1 MTKEEKRRIKE
12 GKKMAK
18 LRAKEAR
25 KAEKMRAKQE
35 RRAAKEAKK
44 NGNQKFGSVEERSF
58 PVKEEVKTDNVTET
72 ENVGTDV
79 TKPAP
84 EAEVKSEDASSSVS
98 SDDAVEPQDESENK
112 ERHRNYHVSFREDG
126 KWQVKF
132 AKGSKA
138 LKLFDTQA
146 EAIAFAKEKAE
157 NQDGSITIHKKDG
170 KIRKQRYD
178 RQ

>member
-1 MTKEEKRRIKE
+1 MTKEEERRIKE

-25 KAEKMRAKQE
+25 KAEKLRLKQE
-35 RRAAKEAKK
+35 RKAAKEAKK
-44 NGNQKFGSVEERSF
+44 NKNYVAQ
-58 PVKEEVKTDNVTET
+58 PVKADIKPVET
-72 ENVGTDV
+72 EIIEDKSLKVQENATCAAA
-79 TKPAP
+79 TSN
-84 EAEVKSEDASSSVS
+84 EA
-98 SDDAVEPQDESENK
+98 DESIENVFSADGQEPEEETDGK
-112 ERHRNYHVSFREDG
+112 IRPRNYHVSFREDG